1 MIKEGFSLIGLFGGI
16 VLGIKYNDW
25 VYKFIHIQVH
35 HPLLRKILGFLIIF
49 FAFLLSMTLIGNILH
64 KLFKALALST
74 IDRILGFFLGATEG
88 FFLAGFL
95 IYILARVPVLEP
107 VMTKGEVAHYILS
120 IFGEV
125 INKV

>member
-25 VYKFIHIQVH
+25 VYKFINIQVH

-88 FFLAGFL
+88 FLLAGFL